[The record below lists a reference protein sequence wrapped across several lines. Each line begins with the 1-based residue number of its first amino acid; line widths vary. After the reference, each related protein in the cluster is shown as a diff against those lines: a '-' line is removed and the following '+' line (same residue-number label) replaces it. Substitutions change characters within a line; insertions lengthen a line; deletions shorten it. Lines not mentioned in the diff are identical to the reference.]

1 MRKSISILVYLKRQK
16 KDAEAKMPLYVR
28 VTIDGAYDEFS
39 LSRKVLPDEWSQSK
53 QKWIGKTQE
62 ALQFNAKIAKIKG
75 DLTALFDRIPVS
87 EIVKAKQLIKLYYG
101 NDSEKEQQLKKDL
114 HYHQQVLTIIDQ
126 YLILKNKEKM
136 VCKKPTQAFHTV
148 NIPQEFDA
156 MIQSIE
162 SFLQQ
167 SRSWMD
173 DHAIEK
179 TLMDAQYTFL
189 LKFLYKVLKGTASHE
204 TFRKWVS
211 TKNTFESFL
220 RYRYKTGDQPL
231 RSIPLK
237 FAVDLHEYLTLTN
250 SIGNN
255 AAMKYIKNL
264 KQIIDDAVVQG
275 WLPQNP
281 LESFKCT
288 YIDPERQALTL
299 DEVARVLDH
308 SIANPRLAE
317 VRDAFIFCCFT
328 GFAYK
333 EVYNLRPRDVT
344 VGIDGKNWINTNR
357 NKTKNPEFLPLL
369 PIAEDLI
376 LKYRSHPYCTK
387 YKKLLPVNSNQRFN
401 EYLKEIAALCGLEIE
416 ITTHTARHTF
426 ATTIAIEHDIPLKIV
441 SVMLGHRTQRTTEI
455 YARASKL
462 AISRHMSTLQEKLF
476 GKGRVLRVNQQ
487 AHALPA
493 ALPQKNKTKKAR
505 LASGELPTD
514 EAG

>member
-1 MRKSISILVYLKRQK
+1 
-16 KDAEAKMPLYVR
+16 MPIYVH
-28 VTIDGAYDEFS
+28 VTIDGDDETFS
-39 LSRKVLPDEWSQSK
+39 LSRKVFPGDWNQARQKCDSK
-53 QKWIGKTQE
+53 TKESLAI
-62 ALQFNAKIAKIKG
+62 NAKIDKTRG
-75 DLTALFDRIPVS
+75 DLTALFDRVPVS
-87 EIVKAKQLIKLYYG
+87 ETVKAKQLIKLYHG
-101 NDSEKEQQLKKDL
+101 DDAEKEQQFKKDL
-114 HYHQQVLTIIDQ
+114 QYHQQVLTIIDQ
-126 YLILKNKEKM
+126 YLVLKNKEKKAH
-136 VCKKPTQAFHTV
+136 KKPHQGLHPD
-148 NIPQEFDA
+148 NIAQEFDA
-156 MIQSIE
+156 LIQSIE

-167 SRSWMD
+167 SRIWMD
-173 DHAIEK
+173 DPSVEK

-211 TKNTFESFL
+211 TKNTFEAFL
-220 RYRYKTGDQPL
+220 RYRYKASDQSL
-231 RSIPLK
+231 KSIPLK
-237 FAVDLHEYLTLTN
+237 FAVDLREYLTMTN

-275 WLPQNP
+275 WVSQNP

-288 YIDPERQALTL
+288 YVDPERQALTL
-299 DEVARVLDH
+299 EEVARVIDRM
-308 SIANPRLAE
+308 ITNPRLAE
-317 VRDAFIFCCFT
+317 VRDAFVFCCFT
-328 GFAYK
+328 GFAYQ
-333 EVYNLRPRDVT
+333 EVYNLQPKDLK

-369 PIAEDLI
+369 PIADDLI
-376 LKYRSHPYCTK
+376 LKYRSHPYCIK

-401 EYLKEIAALCGLEIE
+401 EYLKEIAAICGLEIE

-476 GKGRVLRVNQQ
+476 GKGRALQVNQQ
-487 AHALPA
+487 AHALPD

-505 LASGELPTD
+505 LASGEPPAE

>member
-1 MRKSISILVYLKRQK
+1 MSIRMYLKHQK
-16 KDAEAKMPLYVR
+16 KDAEGKVPIYVH
-28 VTIDGAYDEFS
+28 VTIDGDDETFS
-39 LSRKVLPDEWSQSK
+39 LSRKVFPSDWNQAK
-53 QKWIGKTQE
+53 QKCDSKTKE
-62 ALQFNAKIAKIKG
+62 SLAINAKIDKTKG
-75 DLTALFDRIPVS
+75 DLMALFDRIPVS
-87 EIVKAKQLIKLYYG
+87 ETVRAKQLIQLYHG
-101 NDSEKEQQLKKDL
+101 SDLEKEQQLKKNPQ
-114 HYHQQVLTIIDQ
+114 YHQQVLTIIDQ
-126 YLILKNKEKM
+126 YLVLKNKEK
-136 VCKKPTQAFHTV
+136 KTHKDLHLGSRPNTIA
-148 NIPQEFDA
+148 QEFDA
-156 MIQSIE
+156 LTQSIE

-167 SRSWMD
+167 SRTWMD
-173 DHAIEK
+173 DPAVEK

-189 LKFLYKVLKGTASHE
+189 LKFLYRVLKGTASHE

-211 TKNTFESFL
+211 TKNTFEGFL
-220 RYRYKTGDQPL
+220 RYRYKTSDQPL
-231 RSIPLK
+231 KNIPLK

-264 KQIIDDAVVQG
+264 KQVIDDAVVQG

-288 YIDPERQALTL
+288 YVDPERQALTL
-299 DEVARVLDH
+299 EEVVRVVDH
-308 SIANPRLAE
+308 NITNPRLAE

-328 GFAYK
+328 GFAYQ

-376 LKYRSHPYCTK
+376 VKYRTHPYCTK

-401 EYLKEIAALCGLEIE
+401 EYLKEIAALCNLEIE

-441 SVMLGHRTQRTTEI
+441 STMLGHRTQRTTEI
-455 YARASKL
+455 YARASKP
-462 AISRHMSTLQEKLF
+462 AISRHMSALQEKLF
-476 GKGRVLRVNQQ
+476 GDGRQLQVNNQSYSIDPN
-487 AHALPA
+487 LPE
-493 ALPQKNKTKKAR
+493 KNTTKKAR
-505 LASGELPTD
+505 AATK
-514 EAG
+514 